1 MTETAH
7 GPDMPQ
13 QATGGARPGRRR
25 SVNSGQQRGVRAL
38 ERGLALLEALGRAPK
53 SSLAELAQGANLAPS
68 TAFRLLDT
76 LQKCGFATQCQQ
88 TGQYQLGL
96 RAFEVGSA
104 FMPRLQLS
112 DVALPVM
119 RELMQEFG
127 ETVNLAV
134 ADQADAVYVAQ
145 VEGEQMLRMFTRL
158 GARTPAYCSGV
169 GKVLLAWLPTETI
182 HSVLG
187 GGPWPASTKHTLTTF
202 EALEREL
209 SQIRRQGY
217 AVDNEEREVG
227 VRCMAVPIAD
237 ARGAVVAA
245 LSLSAPTVRLSEERL
260 EDILPALLNA
270 GSRISERCGVSGL

>member
-1 MTETAH
+1 MTQTVRS
-7 GPDMPQ
+7 PDTPPP
-13 QATGGARPGRRR
+13 ATGGARPGRRR
-25 SVNSGQQRGVRAL
+25 SVDSGQQRGVRAL

-76 LQKCGFATQCQQ
+76 LQKRGFAAQCQQ

-104 FMPRLQLS
+104 FLPRLQLN

-119 RELMQEFG
+119 RELMQAFG

-169 GKVLLAWLPTETI
+169 GKVLLAWLPTDTVRA
-182 HSVLG
+182 VLG
-187 GGPWPASTKHTLTTF
+187 DGPWPASTKRTLTTF
-202 EALEREL
+202 KALEREL
-209 SQIRRQGY
+209 KQVRRQGY

-227 VRCMAVPIAD
+227 VRCVAVPIAD
-237 ARGAVVAA
+237 TRGAVVAA
-245 LSLSAPTVRLSEERL
+245 LSVSAPTVRLPEERL
-260 EDILPALLNA
+260 GGMLPTLIDA
-270 GSRISERCGVSGL
+270 GRRVSERYCLSGL

>member
-1 MTETAH
+1 MTQTVRS
-7 GPDMPQ
+7 PDTPQ
-13 QATGGARPGRRR
+13 PATGGTRPGRRR
-25 SVNSGQQRGVRAL
+25 SVDSGQQRGVRAL

-76 LQKCGFATQCQQ
+76 LQKCGFAAQCQQ
-88 TGQYQLGL
+88 TGHYQLGL

-104 FMPRLQLS
+104 YLPRLQLN

-119 RELMQEFG
+119 RELMQAFG

-169 GKVLLAWLPTETI
+169 GKALLAWSPTQTVRA
-182 HSVLG
+182 VLG
-187 GGPWPASTKHTLTTF
+187 DGPWPASTEHTLTTF
-202 EALEREL
+202 KALEREL
-209 SQIRRQGY
+209 KQVRRQGY

-227 VRCMAVPIAD
+227 VRCVAVPITD
-237 ARGAVVAA
+237 AAGAVVAA
-245 LSLSAPTVRLSEERL
+245 LSLSAPTVRLPEQRL
-260 EDILPALLNA
+260 EDIVPTLIDA
-270 GSRISERCGVSGL
+270 GRRISERYCLSGL